1 MEVSTGVQLNES
13 PTSRDQNQRLEI
25 GPIAM
30 IDLCVGLLKYDAF
43 LFRLF

>member
-1 MEVSTGVQLNES
+1 MEVRTGVQLN
-13 PTSRDQNQRLEI
+13 EI